1 MQRLSWYLCS
11 LISSFTLTWPDLE
24 MLGFTTGR
32 GLELVEA
39 GQAELGAEELELV
52 FLGSFDLA
60 GCEGP
65 GAGKDLLAA

>member
-1 MQRLSWYLCS
+1 
-11 LISSFTLTWPDLE
+11 

-39 GQAELGAEELELV
+39 GQAELGAEDLELV

-60 GCEGP
+60 GYEGP
-65 GAGKDLLAA
+65 GTGMDLLAALAFAYILSSGFSDL